1 MVKLIE
7 QIIQSIEL
15 TVSWPSQRFQL

>member
-15 TVSWPSQRFQL
+15 TVSWPSQRF